1 MMASR
6 PMLMSWGFIQFNVAF
21 CVPCLFACQSS
32 VLTQWYKQKMK
43 SEGTWWVRWKPMAK
57 CQTSSVMTAMVQAAR
72 GVHAWGVALC
82 GCVVWRKDMDKCSLC
97 GKVRYCSKVCE
108 VMHRKEFHKYH
119 LFQQPEFIAE
129 GTERQ
134 NGLVRQGLHIFQQP
148 EFIEAYREGN
158 RDRQN
163 NLT

>member
-1 MMASR
+1 MSAMKAHGKMPDFQCDDSDGASR
-6 PMLMSWGFIQFNVAF
+6 ERRTCMG
-21 CVPCLFACQSS
+21 
-32 VLTQWYKQKMK
+32 
-43 SEGTWWVRWKPMAK
+43 
-57 CQTSSVMTAMVQAAR
+57 
-72 GVHAWGVALC
+72 C
-82 GCVVWRKDMDKCSLC
+82 GIVWLKEMDKCSLC